1 MDKLEMSNE
10 CKSCESY
17 KNEINKLRKEI
28 YNISK
33 SNINSQRL
41 LEEKYTIQVQ
51 QFQEENYKLKKTVQE
66 YEEYKHKSE
75 IYYEEVNN
83 TLIVA
88 KSKLKELHE
97 RITFLEKS
105 NSELEY
111 KYNEA
116 KSLLSILVEHNNYN
130 SEFSSNKIPIKENR
144 SNYIYQI
151 DSNSISI

>member
-1 MDKLEMSNE
+1 MLNE
-10 CKSCESY
+10 CQDCENY
-17 KNEINKLRKEI
+17 KREVNRLKKEI

-41 LEEKYTIQVQ
+41 LEEKYTVQVEQ
-51 QFQEENYKLKKTVQE
+51 LQEENFKLKKTIQE
-66 YEEYKHKSE
+66 YEEYKQKSE
-75 IYYEEVNN
+75 VYYEEVNN

-105 NSELEY
+105 NSELES

-116 KSLLSILVEHNNYN
+116 KSLLSILVEHSNYN
-130 SEFSSNKIPIKENR
+130 PKFSSNEMSIKENQ
-144 SNYIYQI
+144 SKYFYQL